1 MVSKT
6 KAIMQIHLDQ
16 QNNKSVHE
24 DLLEYAETLSEAL
37 GMDTQKIHQEMQKGD
52 FHHLIATF
60 NQYFS
65 DYIELLDSDHPNGL
79 WCLNQNIAG

>member
-1 MVSKT
+1 MMVSKT

-16 QNNKSVHE
+16 QNSNSVLE

-37 GMDTQKIHQEMQKGD
+37 GMDTPKIHKEMQEGD
-52 FHHLIATF
+52 FQHLVATF
-60 NQYFS
+60 NHYFS

-79 WCLNQNIAG
+79 

>member
-16 QNNKSVHE
+16 QNNKSVLE

-37 GMDTQKIHQEMQKGD
+37 GMDTQKIHQEMQDGD
-52 FHHLIATF
+52 FPHLVATF
-60 NQYFS
+60 NRYFS

-79 WCLNQNIAG
+79 

>member
-1 MVSKT
+1 MMVSKT

-16 QNNKSVHE
+16 QNSKSVLE

-37 GMDTQKIHQEMQKGD
+37 GMDTLKIHQEMQEGD
-52 FHHLIATF
+52 FQHLVATF
-60 NQYFS
+60 NHYFS

-79 WCLNQNIAG
+79 